1 MEKSERKRM
10 WIFDIEF
17 FASFEVTMILT
28 FSADPYN
35 RASTDRPS
43 SLFKIS
49 DKGQASNKKISIS
62 EKFLNRCPLPPPP
75 RYI

>member
-28 FSADPYN
+28 FSADP
-35 RASTDRPS
+35 STERVPIGRVVY
-43 SLFKIS
+43 LRYPI
-49 DKGQASNKKISIS
+49 KGRRQTKKW
-62 EKFLNRCPLPPPP
+62 
-75 RYI
+75 